1 MSSSRGFERRFACT
15 GCGKCCTGR
24 GSYVIEVSRRE
35 QRRIQ
40 RFLGIGRDWLRR
52 RYVFRFDDERES
64 VRMHANGDC
73 VFLDEGK
80 RCRIYAVRPA
90 QCRTYPFWPE
100 LEDRQTWR
108 AEARRCEGIGTGP
121 VIPLTRWERPRK

>member
-1 MSSSRGFERRFACT
+1 MSSSCGFERRFACT

-40 RFLGIGRDWLRR
+40 RFLGISWDWLRR

-73 VFLDEGK
+73 VFLGEGK
-80 RCRIYAVRPA
+80 RCRIYAVRPG

-100 LEDRQTWR
+100 LETRQAWH
-108 AEARRCEGIGTGP
+108 AEARRCEASEP
-121 VIPLTRWERPRK
+121 AR